1 MAAHPAKHDLRSG
14 GGSDSEL
21 TAQSGARYRRAIG
34 PGSGLGGYQVESKL
48 GTGGMAEVF
57 AARRD
62 GPHGFSK
69 RVAVKRILP
78 NAAEDDAFVAMFI
91 GEAALAARLS
101 HPNIVHVF
109 DFGDDQGELYLAMEL
124 VEGTSLGR
132 LLRAAATRN
141 ETLPLNVSLYLIA
154 QCARA
159 LDYAH
164 RLRGEDR

>member
-34 PGSGLGGYQVESKL
+34 PGSGLGGYQIEPKL

-57 AARRD
+57 SARRD

-78 NAAEDDAFVAMFI
+78 NAAEDDAFVSMFI
-91 GEAALAARLS
+91 EEASLAARLS
-101 HPNIVHVF
+101 HPNIVQVF
-109 DFGDDQGELYLAMEL
+109 VCGDDKNRLSLPMEL

-132 LLRAAATRN
+132 LLRAAASRK
-141 ETLPLNVSLYLIA
+141 ETLP
-154 QCARA
+154 
-159 LDYAH
+159 
-164 RLRGEDR
+164 